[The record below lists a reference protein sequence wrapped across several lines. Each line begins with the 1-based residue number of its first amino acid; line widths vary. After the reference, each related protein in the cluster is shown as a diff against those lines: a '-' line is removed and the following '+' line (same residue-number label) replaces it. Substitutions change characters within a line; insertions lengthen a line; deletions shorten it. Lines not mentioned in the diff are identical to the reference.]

1 MSRVSLDVAGT
12 RIAVQVDRSTGRLEE
27 RYGAFA
33 TQARTAGWTFAL
45 RAGPPTLGRL
55 TGRAVRRGGL
65 VVVEGA
71 EAMGSLDPVSRRA
84 EVVAD
89 PSLVA
94 VDGLLRAAVT
104 LDVLGR
110 GGCLFHAAATVV
122 DGRAH
127 LFPGRSGS
135 GKSTLASLARLAL
148 SDEVCAVVPGPE
160 GLRVHGTPWW
170 TGRPG
175 SAQLA
180 GVYALAWHAEGVSLL
195 PRAAGLRHLAA
206 NLTLGVDEPATRRAA
221 FAAAG
226 LVAASAPFY
235 RLSFTPSSDVD
246 ALLRRPRRAA

>member
-1 MSRVSLDVAGT
+1 VSGFFVDVAGT
-12 RIAVQVDRSTGRLEE
+12 RIVLEADLPGSRLKE

-33 TQARTAGWTFAL
+33 TPVGLANWTFVL
-45 RAGPPTLGRL
+45 REGPPNLGCL
-55 TGRAVRRGGL
+55 TGRGVRRGGAIA
-65 VVVEGA
+65 VEGA
-71 EAMGSLDPVSRRA
+71 EAMGWLDPVARRA

-94 VDGLLRAAVT
+94 VDGLVRAAVT
-104 LDVLGR
+104 LDVLSR

-122 DGRAH
+122 DGQAH

-160 GLRVHGTPWW
+160 GFRVHGTPWW

-175 SAQLA
+175 SAPLA
-180 GVYALAWHAEGVSLL
+180 AFYALAWHTEDLAPL
-195 PRAAGLRHLAA
+195 PRKAGLRHLLA

-226 LVAASAPFY
+226 RVAAAAPFC